1 MVAKDYPFYLTV
13 KRVNLTVEVKTARTP
28 TKEIEEPSTKRVKP
42 LSRVTSLANL
52 IPPVKPTPLKRFSQS
67 LQRSISFRSDSRPDL
82 FTPRPWSRNAPPP
95 ITKRRDS
102 KLWSET
108 FDVCVNQVL
117 TSQEIKRQE
126 TIKRS
131 TVGIRTQARISN
143 NCDLGAQFEQELTQP
158 PTLFGIF
165 LFVTLF
171 TVHTTMAAIRG
182 GRGDKRTGPGH
193 EGGPGS
199 AAFFED
205 PGPPYE
211 LPSRTSSLCVAECGS
226 AEKPKPMRRKDP
238 KSRKKPKSRSAEKT
252 RSHEAPKRP
261 EVTKTAEAEVLKRRK
276 DPKSR
281 KEKPS
286 YKPTSG
292 KHIWVKFTKIRSCAS
307 IRFAAL
313 RQVYFRQRYAN
324 SLKSEVELRGSAIF
338 ELSQGEEDLIEDLKL
353 AKKAYHDPMLKLSI
367 MTEQELTQIF
377 GTLDSLIPLHED
389 LLRRLREVRKP
400 DGSTENV
407 GHILVGWLPC
417 LNSYDSYCSNQVAA
431 KALLDHKKQDHRV
444 QDFLQRCL
452 ESPFSRKLDLWNFL
466 DIPRSRL
473 VKYHLLLKEILRH
486 TPNGHQDQ
494 QHLEEAINIIQGIVA
509 EINIKT
515 GESECHYYKER
526 LIYLDECQKDPLI
539 DNSRALCC
547 HGELKNNRG
556 AKFHVFLLQDV
567 LVITRTIT
575 QNEALQYQVY
585 RQPIPVKD
593 LILDDLQ
600 DGEVRLAGSLRGAF
614 SNNERIKNFFRVG
627 LKNGS
632 HSQGHCLQA
641 NDTFNKQQWL
651 NCIRQA
657 KESIVSSGGDDASTS
672 DGQLLISANGTC
684 DSQAAARFEQ
694 MDQSD
699 SVSDC
704 SMDISETSMD
714 CEQMEQ
720 TNSHNKE
727 GYCHGKKHFF
737 QNESVNR
744 AAPAEFCTEIHF
756 SKEQTDFFIFNFE
769 I

>member
-13 KRVNLTVEVKTARTP
+13 RRVNLTLEVKTARNP

-67 LQRSISFRSDSRPDL
+67 LQRSISFRSDSRQEL
-82 FTPRPWSRNAPPP
+82 FAPRPWSRNAPPP

-117 TSQEIKRQE
+117 TSKEIKRQE
-126 TIKRS
+126 
-131 TVGIRTQARISN
+131 
-143 NCDLGAQFEQELTQP
+143 
-158 PTLFGIF
+158 
-165 LFVTLF
+165 
-171 TVHTTMAAIRG
+171 
-182 GRGDKRTGPGH
+182 
-193 EGGPGS
+193 
-199 AAFFED
+199 
-205 PGPPYE
+205 
-211 LPSRTSSLCVAECGS
+211 
-226 AEKPKPMRRKDP
+226 
-238 KSRKKPKSRSAEKT
+238 
-252 RSHEAPKRP
+252 
-261 EVTKTAEAEVLKRRK
+261 
-276 DPKSR
+276 
-281 KEKPS
+281 
-286 YKPTSG
+286 
-292 KHIWVKFTKIRSCAS
+292 
-307 IRFAAL
+307 
-313 RQVYFRQRYAN
+313 
-324 SLKSEVELRGSAIF
+324 AIF

-353 AKKAYHDPMLKLSI
+353 AKKAYRDPMLKLSI

-400 DGSTENV
+400 DGSTEHV

-444 QDFLQRCL
+444 HDFLQRCL

-486 TPNGHQDQ
+486 TPNDHPDQ
-494 QHLEEAINIIQGIVA
+494 QHLEEAINIVQGIVA
-509 EINIKT
+509 EINVKT

-539 DNSRALCC
+539 DSSRALCC

-556 AKFHVFLLQDV
+556 AKFHVFLFQEV

-575 QNEALQYQVY
+575 QNDKLYYQLY

-593 LILDDLQ
+593 LILEDLQ
-600 DGEVRLAGSLRGAF
+600 DGEVRPAGSLRGAF

-627 LKNGS
+627 YKSGS
-632 HSQGHCLQA
+632 HSQAHSLQA
-641 NDTFNKQQWL
+641 NDSFNKQQWL

-657 KESIVSSGGDDASTS
+657 KESVLCSGGDDILPSE
-672 DGQLLISANGTC
+672 GQLIISANRNSNPT
-684 DSQAAARFEQ
+684 QPERFEQ

-704 SMDISETSMD
+704 SMDISEASMD

-720 TNSHNKE
+720 TDSCAH
-727 GYCHGKKHFF
+727 
-737 QNESVNR
+737 
-744 AAPAEFCTEIHF
+744 
-756 SKEQTDFFIFNFE
+756 SKQIENNV
-769 I
+769 